1 VRGGS
6 NSCKPV
12 VVFASRTIKD
22 AEAYQAAYAKY
33 AEEAQTGSGVRAM
46 FSFLSTEEANT
57 ALQFTWY
64 DSPADLVKQPVAV
77 MSCYAGSEATDYCQ
91 IWGGWDEEFKAGL
104 SQPGCKFGFV
114 KTMRGFLRDPG
125 TGFDTGSPPMIWI
138 SKRNVQPG
146 RMALCGRNFQIGT
159 DMMFDNAP
167 AALGI
172 CEYTSD
178 EDADSLWSLRV
189 FNDFDTGFKT
199 HFPIPSRIMFRM
211 VFNVIPEWMPGLF
224 PIGFSFSSKEMINA
238 AVDANGGN
246 AAYKQYLWDKDLIGP
261 QPDFAKGV

>member
-1 VRGGS
+1 MRGGS

-138 SKRNVQPG
+138 SKRNVQVIALACFSLLRLASACFG
-146 RMALCGRNFQIGT
+146 LLRLASVCSGLLRMASDCFGLLRIASDSDCFGFGLLRT
-159 DMMFDNAP
+159 
-167 AALGI
+167 AAD
-172 CEYTSD
+172 CFT
-178 EDADSLWSLRV
+178 
-189 FNDFDTGFKT
+189 
-199 HFPIPSRIMFRM
+199 
-211 VFNVIPEWMPGLF
+211 
-224 PIGFSFSSKEMINA
+224 
-238 AVDANGGN
+238 VD
-246 AAYKQYLWDKDLIGP
+246 
-261 QPDFAKGV
+261 